1 MIFGKNSLKPIL
13 LRWLA
18 VILAFISV
26 VIVFMIRSRPVVLSY
41 AKTRAESIMVSAFD
55 EAVKTAI
62 TKLNYSYDDMTVI
75 TRDSNNFVRSIEID
89 YGKLNTLRAE
99 ISKSVY
105 DTMAEKS
112 DNRLYIP
119 LGSLLGNEYTA
130 GYGPRIKFNI
140 RFLQIPRLNFESD
153 FKAAGINNV
162 FHQINIIA
170 DLSYCII
177 MHGVDETFT
186 VRMSAVAAQTVI
198 AGAVPDNFTN
208 VIETPESNVADD
220 IFNFANK

>member
-1 MIFGKNSLKPIL
+1 MRLKKDNIKSVL
-13 LRWLA
+13 LRWAAVFLA
-18 VILAFISV
+18 LLAAI
-26 VIVFMIRSRPVVLSY
+26 IVFMVRSRPVVLSY

-62 TKLNYSYDDMTVI
+62 NACNYSYADMAVVTRGQDNTV
-75 TRDSNNFVRSIEID
+75 TSIEID
-89 YGKLNTLRAE
+89 YAKLNILRAE

-105 DTMAEKS
+105 EIMAKKS
-112 DNRLYIP
+112 DNQLYIP
-119 LGSLLGNEYTA
+119 LGSLLGNEFTA

-140 RFLQIPRLNFESD
+140 RFLQIPRLDFESD

-162 FHQINIIA
+162 FHQINIKA
-170 DLSYCII
+170 DLSYSVI
-177 MHGVDETFT
+177 MHGVDKTFT
-186 VRMSAVAAQTVI
+186 AKMSAIAAQTVI

-208 VIETPESNVADD
+208 VIETPQSNVADD